1 MNTIELTEILDKL
14 LKRSLFLGVF
24 ACDQLPKLPIKVK
37 PAALVINTDPSY
49 RSGQHWLSVYIDKYG
64 VGSFFDSFGNPPTYA
79 HFSESINVF
88 LKRNCTTIQ
97 HSARQ
102 VQDVCTAVCGQ
113 HCVFFLYHMD
123 TGQDYDKV
131 MRKYTYNL
139 SKNDV
144 MVCKFVK
151 KIRPS
156 VVCRRNVYACI
167 QCALA

>member
-1 MNTIELTEILDKL
+1 M
-14 LKRSLFLGVF
+14 
-24 ACDQLPKLPIKVK
+24 
-37 PAALVINTDPSY
+37 
-49 RSGQHWLSVYIDKYG
+49 
-64 VGSFFDSFGNPPTYA
+64 
-79 HFSESINVF
+79 HFSESINAF
-88 LKRNCTTIQ
+88 LKRNCTAIQ

-123 TGQDYDKV
+123 TGRVYDKV

-151 KIRPS
+151 KIQPS
-156 VVCRRNVYACI
+156 VVCRKNVDTCI
-167 QCALA
+167 QCAQA